1 MPSDRLSI
9 QQLTLI
15 KRTTLH
21 EYIVSTPHRPD
32 RDDTLC
38 SAVS

>member
-1 MPSDRLSI
+1 MTRDRLSI

-21 EYIVSTPHRPD
+21 TPMIPTPDQRD
-32 RDDTLC
+32 RDDTPC
-38 SAVS
+38 SAAS